1 MSRRTIPASV
11 LRTYEKVYP
20 FGWLGLLS
28 RTPPVTHEVTC
39 NHHERG
45 FALCGMRSK
54 TLMSA

>member
-1 MSRRTIPASV
+1 MSRLTIPASV